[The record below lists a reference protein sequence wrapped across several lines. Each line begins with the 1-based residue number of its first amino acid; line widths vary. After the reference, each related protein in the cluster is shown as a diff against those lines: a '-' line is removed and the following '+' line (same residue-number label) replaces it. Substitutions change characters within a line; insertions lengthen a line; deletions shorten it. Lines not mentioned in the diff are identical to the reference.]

1 MRQQDY
7 AQAPTQTERTHGMPE
22 PQGPSEDQKLIRLV
36 GPKANRSSREWDLQ
50 EMIGKIQA
58 DPFWAPP
65 AGASR
70 EQRRLYEKARKRA
83 AKR

>member
-1 MRQQDY
+1 M
-7 AQAPTQTERTHGMPE
+7 TE
-22 PQGPSEDQKLIRLV
+22 PQSPSDDQKLIRLV
-36 GPKANRSSREWDLQ
+36 GPHAQHASRNWDLQ

-58 DPFWAPP
+58 DPLWALPP
-65 AGASR
+65 GASR